1 MKGEKKMADKT
12 TENKEKT
19 TQEQPT
25 KKVENKIVEQAKTY
39 NATEVEKLVA
49 EASKKAA
56 EDAVKAYIASNPTP
70 IQPIIQVAKEEY
82 VTIMYIGLMAKGTA
96 VSLKW
101 GQITYSG
108 GTIDVPKKDFMQG
121 IGSPLVDA
129 LLRKRELIVING
141 LTEEEMQR
149 FGIAYNKDDILTQRQ
164 FAKLL
169 DYKSE
174 EIIAIFSKLCEQH
187 QRIVAGVYF
196 SAYFEKNDNRIN
208 PETVKALNTISKQ
221 YDKDGMFKPILED
234 IGRKFAE

>member
-1 MKGEKKMADKT
+1 MADKT
-12 TENKEKT
+12 TETKVNT

-25 KKVENKIVEQAKTY
+25 KKVENKTEAKEKTFTEEQVKAMMDEAVKK
-39 NATEVEKLVA
+39 AVA
-49 EASKKAA
+49 EAMAK
-56 EDAVKAYIASNPTP
+56 NTQ
-70 IQPIIQVAKEEY
+70 QPIIQVAKEEY

-121 IGSPLVDA
+121 IGNSLIDA

-149 FGIAYNKDDILTQRQ
+149 FGIAYNKDDILSQRQ